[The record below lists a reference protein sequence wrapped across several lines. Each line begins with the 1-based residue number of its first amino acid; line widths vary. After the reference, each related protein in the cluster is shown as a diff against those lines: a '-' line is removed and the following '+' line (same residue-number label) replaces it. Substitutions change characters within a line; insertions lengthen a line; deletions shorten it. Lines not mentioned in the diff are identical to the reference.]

1 MLFVNKNVDRDQLTI
16 LFGVSPVVAHLDE
29 DIWYL
34 IMYLYLLLL
43 LHSRFL
49 ARVWVT
55 FALLRKVLYGKCPA
69 IGIEII
75 VKGGLSSGAR
85 LFSLYAGRRLLDSAL
100 RRWLRSR
107 CANWKVQNKTKKKK
121 MEKWKKH
128 APKRTYERES
138 DREKEQDRRAD
149 WERALSLSL
158 FFERKSVSAK
168 SALSELNYFYSGER
182 GVGLKCYKNC
192 WQFNSP
198 HLTSS
203 LPVPR
208 THVSVCR

>member
-34 IMYLYLLLL
+34 IMYLNLLLL

-107 CANWKVQNKTKKKK
+107 CANWKVQNKTKKK
-121 MEKWKKH
+121 WKNGKNTH
-128 APKRTYERES
+128 QNERTKEWAIERKSKTDGQIEN
-138 DREKEQDRRAD
+138 
-149 WERALSLSL
+149 ERSLSL

-182 GVGLKCYKNC
+182 GVGLKCYKHC

>member
-1 MLFVNKNVDRDQLTI
+1 MKIFGIFIVYLNLF
-16 LFGVSPVVAHLDE
+16 
-29 DIWYL
+29 
-34 IMYLYLLLL
+34 LL

-49 ARVWVT
+49 ARVWVW
-55 FALLRKVLYGKCPA
+55 FGLLRKVLYGKCPA

-75 VKGGLSSGAR
+75 VTGGLGAGAR

-107 CANWKVQNKTKKKK
+107 CANWKVQNKTKKK
-121 MEKWKKH
+121 WKNGKNTH
-128 APKRTYERES
+128 RNKCTKERKIERKS
-138 DREKEQDRRAD
+138 KTDGKIEN
-149 WERALSLSL
+149 ERALSLSL
-158 FFERKSVSAK
+158 SFERKSVSAK
-168 SALSELNYFYSGER
+168 SALSELNYFYGGER

-198 HLTSS
+198 TFDPPLQT
-203 LPVPR
+203 PR